1 MANILGTSGDDELT
15 GTPAGDQIYGYAGD
29 DILRGNAGNDSL
41 YGGAG
46 DNTLI
51 GGEGSDYLW
60 VADETGNNRLFGD
73 AGNDFITGGSG
84 ADLLEGGTGDDRLT
98 AGSGNDTLA
107 GQAGDD
113 RLLASAGNDTITT
126 GSGVDLVYAGEGD
139 DTVNAVFADISDPRL
154 VLTIDPDSL
163 ASGGSDA
170 VTAYGEAGADL
181 LYGSQGNDTLYGG
194 PGNDW
199 LFGAAG
205 NDTLV
210 SGGGRDVLNG
220 GEGDDMYTVN
230 NASVWLEDS
239 AGDDTVVVQASWVK
253 IPSSIETKHYAV
265 DAKPLPYWLDAML
278 ADNAAWISSLV
289 GSINTNTNT
298 NTNTYSYGFPSSAPS
313 YYTNADSIERDLG
326 KAFGWQAFNAQQK
339 AFTEQALAV
348 VSAVAD
354 VTFVETS
361 SFDQLNTLAFATNS
375 QWSTYSQFTAP
386 TASFAAS
393 DVLINRFKL
402 GSEVLLEPAVAR
414 PQTDSFEA
422 SLWLR
427 AIGGALGL
435 KTPTSEAATFASESP
450 VAPFLS
456 VETDIELAFQRQLAL
471 YSPLAGEQE
480 TPVLSRMLDGA
491 NGDEAFE
498 HSLALGVLDIAALH
512 YLYGPNPAA
521 RAGDDVYTL
530 NAARANFI
538 WDGGGF
544 DTLDASGS
552 LLPVTLYLSPGYW
565 GYVGDAVGASIID
578 AGQQTIN
585 FGTRIEKVIGSAMDD
600 TLVGDEFDNWLVG
613 AAGNDKLDGGAG
625 IDTALIRAPRATA
638 TLTRLN
644 DGSTVAQWTLKRG
657 AEVDKLTGIE
667 RVEFSDYGIALDSE
681 GNAGEAAKLLG
692 VLIGADSL
700 SDRGLVAAV
709 LDYADTGLD
718 LEAMLTIGL
727 DLLLGES
734 PSGSAVVNLLHQA
747 LTGVDASPALL
758 ADYGDRI
765 DRGDMSPVELALLAA
780 ETDLNSANLDLVG
793 LSSNGLAYALG
804 AL

>member
-113 RLLASAGNDTITT
+113 RLLAGAGNDTITT

-289 GSINTNTNT
+289 GSINTNT

-521 RAGDDVYTL
+521 RAGNDVYTL

-625 IDTALIRAPRATA
+625 IDTALIHAPRATA

>member
-113 RLLASAGNDTITT
+113 RLLAGAGNDTITT

-402 GSEVLLEPAVAR
+402 GSEVLAEPAVAR

-521 RAGDDVYTL
+521 RAGNDVYTL

-585 FGTRIEKVIGSAMDD
+585 FGTRIEKAIGSAMDD

-625 IDTALIRAPRATA
+625 IDTALIHAPRATA

>member
-46 DNTLI
+46 DNTLF

-73 AGNDFITGGSG
+73 AGNDFITGGLG

-113 RLLASAGNDTITT
+113 RLFAGAGNDTITT

-139 DTVNAVFADISDPRL
+139 DTVNAVFAGISDPRL
-154 VLTIDPDSL
+154 ILTIDPDSL

-239 AGDDTVVVQASWVK
+239 AGEDTVVVQASWVK

-289 GSINTNTNT
+289 GSINT

-402 GSEVLLEPAVAR
+402 GSEVLLEPAVSR

-427 AIGGALGL
+427 A
-435 KTPTSEAATFASESP
+435 
-450 VAPFLS
+450 
-456 VETDIELAFQRQLAL
+456 Q
-471 YSPLAGEQE
+471 
-480 TPVLSRMLDGA
+480 
-491 NGDEAFE
+491 
-498 HSLALGVLDIAALH
+498 
-512 YLYGPNPAA
+512 
-521 RAGDDVYTL
+521 
-530 NAARANFI
+530 
-538 WDGGGF
+538 
-544 DTLDASGS
+544 
-552 LLPVTLYLSPGYW
+552 
-565 GYVGDAVGASIID
+565 
-578 AGQQTIN
+578 
-585 FGTRIEKVIGSAMDD
+585 
-600 TLVGDEFDNWLVG
+600 
-613 AAGNDKLDGGAG
+613 
-625 IDTALIRAPRATA
+625 
-638 TLTRLN
+638 
-644 DGSTVAQWTLKRG
+644 
-657 AEVDKLTGIE
+657 
-667 RVEFSDYGIALDSE
+667 
-681 GNAGEAAKLLG
+681 
-692 VLIGADSL
+692 
-700 SDRGLVAAV
+700 
-709 LDYADTGLD
+709 
-718 LEAMLTIGL
+718 
-727 DLLLGES
+727 
-734 PSGSAVVNLLHQA
+734 
-747 LTGVDASPALL
+747 
-758 ADYGDRI
+758 
-765 DRGDMSPVELALLAA
+765 
-780 ETDLNSANLDLVG
+780 
-793 LSSNGLAYALG
+793 
-804 AL
+804 

>member
-113 RLLASAGNDTITT
+113 RLLAGAGNDTITT

-521 RAGDDVYTL
+521 RAGNDVYTL

>member
-15 GTPAGDQIYGYAGD
+15 GTPVGDQIYGYAGD

-46 DNTLI
+46 NNTLY

-113 RLLASAGNDTITT
+113 RLLAGAGNDTITT

-521 RAGDDVYTL
+521 RAGNDVYTL

>member
-46 DNTLI
+46 NNTLY
-51 GGEGSDYLW
+51 GGEGNDYLW

-84 ADLLEGGTGDDRLT
+84 ADFLEGGTGDDRLT
-98 AGSGNDTLA
+98 AGSGDDTLA

-113 RLLASAGNDTITT
+113 RLLAGAGNDTITT

-139 DTVNAVFADISDPRL
+139 DTVNAVFTDISDPRL
-154 VLTIDPDSL
+154 VLTIDPDSS

-181 LYGSQGNDTLYGG
+181 LYGSQGDDWLDGG
-194 PGNDW
+194 LGNDW
-199 LFGAAG
+199 LFGGAG

-210 SGGGRDVLNG
+210 SGGGGDVLHG
-220 GEGDDMYTVN
+220 GEGDDTYTVSE
-230 NASVWLEDS
+230 ASVWLEDS

-253 IPSSIETKHYAV
+253 IPASIETRNYAAA
-265 DAKPLPYWLDAML
+265 AKPLPYWLDAML
-278 ADNAAWISSLV
+278 ADGAAWISSLV
-289 GSINTNTNT
+289 GTVGAT
-298 NTNTYSYGFPSSAPS
+298 NTNTYSYGFPSAAPS
-313 YYTNADSIERDLG
+313 YYTDADSIERDLG
-326 KAFGWQAFNAQQK
+326 KVAGWQAFNAQQK

-354 VTFVETS
+354 VTFVATDA
-361 SFDQLNTLAFATNS
+361 FDQLNTLAFATNS
-375 QWSTYSQFTAP
+375 QWSTRAQFAAP

-402 GSEVLLEPAVAR
+402 GSEVLAEPAVAA
-414 PQTDSFEA
+414 PQTASFEA

-435 KTPTSEAATFASESP
+435 KTPTSEAATFASETP

-456 VETDIELAFQRQLAL
+456 VEIDIEQAFRRQLAL

-480 TPVLSRMLDGA
+480 TLVLSRMLDGA
-491 NGDEAFE
+491 NGSEAFE

-512 YLYGPNPAA
+512 YLYGPNPSR
-521 RAGDDVYTL
+521 RAGDDIYTL
-530 NAARANFI
+530 NTARANFI

-565 GYVGDAVGASIID
+565 GYVGDAAGASIID

-585 FGTRIEKVIGSAMDD
+585 FGTRIEKVIGSAMGD

-613 AAGNDKLDGGAG
+613 AAGSDKLDGGAG
-625 IDTALIRAPRATA
+625 IDTALILAPRATT

-644 DGSTVAQWTLKRG
+644 DGLADAQWQLRRG
-657 AEVDKLTGIE
+657 TEVDNLTGVE
-667 RVEFSDYGIALDSE
+667 RVEFSDYGLALDLD
-681 GNAGEAAKLLG
+681 GNAGEAVKLLG

-709 LDYADTGLD
+709 LDYADTGLS

-734 PSGSAVVNLLHQA
+734 PSGVAVVNLLHQA
-747 LTGVDASPALL
+747 LTGVEAGPALL
-758 ADYGDRI
+758 ADYGGRI
-765 DRGDMSPVELALLAA
+765 DRGEMSAVELALLAA

-804 AL
+804 TF

>member
-521 RAGDDVYTL
+521 RAGNDVYTL

-625 IDTALIRAPRATA
+625 IDTALIHAPRATA

>member
-113 RLLASAGNDTITT
+113 RLLAGAGNDTITT

-289 GSINTNTNT
+289 GSPIIQT

-521 RAGDDVYTL
+521 RAGNDVYTL

-625 IDTALIRAPRATA
+625 IDTALILAPRATA

>member
-113 RLLASAGNDTITT
+113 RLLAGAGNDTITT

-289 GSINTNTNT
+289 GSINT

-521 RAGDDVYTL
+521 RAGNDVYTL

-625 IDTALIRAPRATA
+625 IDTALIHAPRATA

>member
-1 MANILGTSGDDELT
+1 
-15 GTPAGDQIYGYAGD
+15 
-29 DILRGNAGNDSL
+29 
-41 YGGAG
+41 
-46 DNTLI
+46 
-51 GGEGSDYLW
+51 
-60 VADETGNNRLFGD
+60 
-73 AGNDFITGGSG
+73 
-84 ADLLEGGTGDDRLT
+84 
-98 AGSGNDTLA
+98 
-107 GQAGDD
+107 
-113 RLLASAGNDTITT
+113 
-126 GSGVDLVYAGEGD
+126 
-139 DTVNAVFADISDPRL
+139 
-154 VLTIDPDSL
+154 
-163 ASGGSDA
+163 
-170 VTAYGEAGADL
+170 
-181 LYGSQGNDTLYGG
+181 
-194 PGNDW
+194 
-199 LFGAAG
+199 
-205 NDTLV
+205 
-210 SGGGRDVLNG
+210 
-220 GEGDDMYTVN
+220 
-230 NASVWLEDS
+230 
-239 AGDDTVVVQASWVK
+239 
-253 IPSSIETKHYAV
+253 
-265 DAKPLPYWLDAML
+265 
-278 ADNAAWISSLV
+278 
-289 GSINTNTNT
+289 
-298 NTNTYSYGFPSSAPS
+298 
-313 YYTNADSIERDLG
+313 
-326 KAFGWQAFNAQQK
+326 
-339 AFTEQALAV
+339 V

-521 RAGDDVYTL
+521 RAGNDVYTL

>member
-46 DNTLI
+46 NNTLY
-51 GGEGSDYLW
+51 GGEGNDYLW

-84 ADLLEGGTGDDRLT
+84 ADFLEGGTGDDRLT

-113 RLLASAGNDTITT
+113 RLLAGAGNDTITT

-289 GSINTNTNT
+289 GSINT

-521 RAGDDVYTL
+521 RAGNDVYTL

>member
-113 RLLASAGNDTITT
+113 RLLAGAGNDTITT

-289 GSINTNTNT
+289 GSINTNT

-521 RAGDDVYTL
+521 RAGNDVYTL

>member
-289 GSINTNTNT
+289 GSINTNT
-298 NTNTYSYGFPSSAPS
+298 YSYGFPSSAPS

-521 RAGDDVYTL
+521 RAGNDVYTL

>member
-298 NTNTYSYGFPSSAPS
+298 NTYSYGFPSSAPS

-521 RAGDDVYTL
+521 RAGNDVYTL

-625 IDTALIRAPRATA
+625 IDTALIHAPRATA

>member
-113 RLLASAGNDTITT
+113 RLLAGAGNDTITT

-163 ASGGSDA
+163 ASGGPDA

-521 RAGDDVYTL
+521 RAGNDVYTL

-625 IDTALIRAPRATA
+625 IDTALIHAPRATA

>member
-113 RLLASAGNDTITT
+113 RLLAGAGNDTITT

-491 NGDEAFE
+491 NGSEAFE

-512 YLYGPNPAA
+512 YLYGPNPSR
-521 RAGDDVYTL
+521 RAGDDIYTL

-565 GYVGDAVGASIID
+565 GYVGDAAGASIID

-625 IDTALIRAPRATA
+625 IDTALILAPRATT

-644 DGSTVAQWTLKRG
+644 DGLADAQWTLKRG

>member
-298 NTNTYSYGFPSSAPS
+298 NTYSYGFPSSAPS

-521 RAGDDVYTL
+521 RAGNDVYTL

>member
-113 RLLASAGNDTITT
+113 RLLAGAGNDTITT

-521 RAGDDVYTL
+521 RAGNDVYTL

-625 IDTALIRAPRATA
+625 IDTALIHAPRATA

>member
-113 RLLASAGNDTITT
+113 RLLAGAGNDTITT

-210 SGGGRDVLNG
+210 SGGGCDVLNG

-289 GSINTNTNT
+289 GSINT

-521 RAGDDVYTL
+521 RAGNDVYTL

-625 IDTALIRAPRATA
+625 IDTALIHAPRATA

>member
-375 QWSTYSQFTAP
+375 QWSTYSQYTAP

-521 RAGDDVYTL
+521 RAGNDVYTL

>member
-298 NTNTYSYGFPSSAPS
+298 YSYGFPSSAPS

-521 RAGDDVYTL
+521 RAGNDVYTL